1 MIFNNITI
9 IMTIFFIGCAIGIY
23 LFQKPMEIS
32 FNVSILDGILLA
44 MQMYV
49 NITIFMLVEILINEL
64 QLETIGKKDASIL
77 KIISKLLDSGLLIV
91 VYIVTVSCLFGK
103 KIKDYNLDLN
113 KVYNENVVKIYF
125 SFIVIINCIWIF
137 FSTGFKFGFN
147 GEVQINMIGRTITW
161 ALSILGTWFGIGY
174 RCEGR
179 IKEQIKKNKKITK
192 HLDWKQTIKYS
203 IPFVFLMVF
212 CVIFYTLNII
222 DYLKKGVIK
231 SNNCMIAL
239 MLAFGIGIIFSC
251 WIQKII
257 WYPSTKESD
266 RRLVR
271 AIRKSDTDKLAVH
284 KYESIEYILIK
295 KEKEYRIDILKRY
308 VVTSSY
314 NSEINEIYGNKHIKI
329 KEFVY
334 SNCRNIL
341 RKTLEER
348 RELAKKIKQN
358 EENELEEQ
366 LLAEL
371 SKQKYKI

>member
-1 MIFNNITI
+1 
-9 IMTIFFIGCAIGIY
+9 
-23 LFQKPMEIS
+23 
-32 FNVSILDGILLA
+32 
-44 MQMYV
+44 
-49 NITIFMLVEILINEL
+49 
-64 QLETIGKKDASIL
+64 
-77 KIISKLLDSGLLIV
+77 
-91 VYIVTVSCLFGK
+91 
-103 KIKDYNLDLN
+103 
-113 KVYNENVVKIYF
+113 
-125 SFIVIINCIWIF
+125 
-137 FSTGFKFGFN
+137 
-147 GEVQINMIGRTITW
+147 
-161 ALSILGTWFGIGY
+161 
-174 RCEGR
+174 
-179 IKEQIKKNKKITK
+179 
-192 HLDWKQTIKYS
+192 
-203 IPFVFLMVF
+203 MVF

-334 SNCRNIL
+334 SDCKNIL